1 MNGVMS
7 SVRCGAVL
15 AALVAVPGAGVA
27 VAQVSVDA
35 FASVPANEIPGQQI
49 GWFVNRSFDA
59 FVAAVEQQKPL
70 ILVFGELKSNL
81 TQKFAVHVT
90 PCPHLNQL
98 AGIAVFAYG
107 SPVVDERARKM
118 ASDLKIAD
126 YPTISVIAPR
136 TDKLTEIYRM
146 EGFFDAESIG
156 NDLQRGPDQGGI
168 LAIKS
173 GATGQTSESRIG
185 LSRPG
190 LHLGRR
196 EASRHRRRRR
206 AAAVSRLAADHSGSR
221 PGRRTW
227 VWSGA

>member
-15 AALVAVPGAGVA
+15 AALLAVPDAGVA

-35 FASVPANEIPGQQI
+35 FASVPANEIAGQQI

-107 SPVVDERARKM
+107 SPVVDERARQM
-118 ASDLKIAD
+118 ASHLKITD
-126 YPTISVIAPR
+126 YPTISIIAPR

-156 NDLQRGPDQGGI
+156 NDLQRVLIKEGFWPSGVARPAKLPNHVLAYPGRACTWAGAKRLGI
-168 LAIKS
+168 
-173 GATGQTSESRIG
+173 
-185 LSRPG
+185 
-190 LHLGRR
+190 
-196 EASRHRRRRR
+196 
-206 AAAVSRLAADHSGSR
+206 VAADA
-221 PGRRTW
+221 PPP
-227 VWSGA
+227 